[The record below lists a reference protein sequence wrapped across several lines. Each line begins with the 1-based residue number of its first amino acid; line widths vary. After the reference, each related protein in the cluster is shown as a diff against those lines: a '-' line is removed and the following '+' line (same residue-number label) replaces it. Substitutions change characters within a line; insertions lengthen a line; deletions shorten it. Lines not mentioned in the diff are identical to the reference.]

1 MCACKSGNALH
12 FLTSLRAEVA
22 QRIIR
27 HSLNLSDWP
36 HDRWK
41 QSIPTKWCMIT
52 ITGHNPGQHP
62 AHLWQARDVQL
73 WQSHLAGIA
82 CSSQSAPENLWY
94 CRKKKSPCKKNG
106 EREIQTWDTG
116 SEAEV
121 YMYWRFPFINWSSAR
136 LLLATRSQ
144 ILTAAAY
151 PRLFS
156 LNANWCSRLES
167 MFWSDALNGRTD
179 SFVRAMQNNSLLRN
193 IFVLWFDNTMT

>member
-1 MCACKSGNALH
+1 MQESSQTRIYTQMQAKPETRWDRHRMLSVCTHGAKSREDNEEQTQLSLVNVCMRVRCCVNALH

-22 QRIIR
+22 ERIIR

-52 ITGHNPGQHP
+52 ITGRNPGQHP
-62 AHLWQARDVQL
+62 AHLWPAGDVQL

-94 CRKKKSPCKKNG
+94 CRKKNLLVRKSEWMRWR

-116 SEAEV
+116 AEAEV
-121 YMYWRFPFINWSSAR
+121 YMFWRFPFINW
-136 LLLATRSQ
+136 
-144 ILTAAAY
+144 
-151 PRLFS
+151 
-156 LNANWCSRLES
+156 
-167 MFWSDALNGRTD
+167 
-179 SFVRAMQNNSLLRN
+179 
-193 IFVLWFDNTMT
+193 